1 MLNKEKSNMANKTS
15 KDWDRFM
22 RIMKTPLMSVLQAD
36 LEWAAKQDRFNSVN
50 SKGFFLQEIERR
62 EKL

>member
-1 MLNKEKSNMANKTS
+1 MANKTN

-36 LEWAAKQDRFNSVN
+36 LEWAAKQDRFNSIN